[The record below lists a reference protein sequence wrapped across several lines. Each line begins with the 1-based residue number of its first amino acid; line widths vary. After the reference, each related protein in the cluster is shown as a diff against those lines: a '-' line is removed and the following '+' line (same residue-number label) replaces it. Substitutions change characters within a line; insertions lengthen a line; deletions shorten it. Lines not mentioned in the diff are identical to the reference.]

1 MKNIN
6 INEHKFM
13 SLVPTSEL
21 QDSFDFSIGE
31 RVDIVIIG
39 KGTLKDCVIIMD
51 FAYTINGDK
60 THMIIINLKKG
71 KPYIRILHKN

>member
-13 SLVPTSEL
+13 ALVPTTEL
-21 QDSFDFSIGE
+21 NDSFDSTIGE

-39 KGTLKDCVIIMD
+39 KGTLKECVIIMD
-51 FAYTINGDK
+51 FAYTINEDK
-60 THMIIINLKKG
+60 THMIIINLKKA
-71 KPYIRILHKN
+71 KPYIRIIHKN